1 MEDGERGGEA
11 GEGEMSEGKLGGATG
26 KGEGRRRHNKFRS
39 IMLVRGESCFIMLKS
54 RLHHHCS
61 LVFVID

>member
-1 MEDGERGGEA
+1 MKRGEEEGKCLKGRRDEGKGGRGKGERGG
-11 GEGEMSEGKLGGATG
+11 
-26 KGEGRRRHNKFRS
+26 GRYNKSRS